1 MVAVDKDCNM
11 ASHAQASSL
20 LSHETAQSISQL
32 LSQLW
37 SSGGLTANKAA
48 PLLSAVPALKTLLQP
63 IAAGVVSDTAGEVH
77 ETHNAYCLS
86 MPLLNAYNE
95 LSQLGE
101 WQLAL
106 LGLNPEVRAHWLNLA
121 AARCREAGAMND
133 PQVLVKLIQ
142 QLGNASEW
150 VLAQLEKADAHPQ
163 LIAGPLSQLE
173 RDLLGH
179 SLNDNAAI
187 PALCRLLRACFTL
200 YTLSEQ
206 TQVLTPIQLI
216 DNTAKQLASN
226 WCRGRLLALPESLLS
241 EFNLKQPIKSPL
253 KPHADWLLVS
263 QPVNTEATYI
273 EHFAQQPWWF
283 LLSLLSFVQDAWAA
297 EQRGGLLL
305 TLPAGQNAFAPSQ
318 VNVAVQGIDGDEVN
332 LGSLAEFLVQLL
344 NELNIALYPALT
356 NSAEGTQQLN
366 RALSSFITELLA
378 KKIWQF
384 TEAGRGEPGH
394 YRIHPE
400 FSDACY
406 SLPLAPLF
414 GYKSQHLQQ
423 TIKQLAQA
431 SYTNK
436 KNARAGN
443 RINLEGFL

>member
-1 MVAVDKDCNM
+1 MD
-11 ASHAQASSL
+11 SRTQASGRVT
-20 LSHETAQSISQL
+20 EEAAQRLSQL

-37 SSGGLTANKAA
+37 SSGGSSANKTA
-48 PLLSAVPALKTLLQP
+48 PLLSAIPALKNLLQP
-63 IAAGVVSDTAGEVH
+63 IAGAMDGDAERGSESD
-77 ETHNAYCLS
+77 NDAYCLS
-86 MPLLNAYNE
+86 APLLNAYNE

-106 LGLNPEVRAHWLNLA
+106 LGLNLEVRAHWLNLA

-133 PQVLVKLIQ
+133 LQVLVKLIQ
-142 QLGNASEW
+142 QLGNASAW
-150 VLAQLEKADAHPQ
+150 VLAQLESADANPQ

-187 PALCRLLRACFTL
+187 PALCRILRACFTL
-200 YTLSEQ
+200 HTLSEQ
-206 TQVLTPIQLI
+206 TEALTPIQPI

-226 WCRGRLLALPESLLS
+226 WCHGRLLDLPESLLN
-241 EFNLKQPIKSPL
+241 EYNLKQPIKPNS
-253 KPHADWLLVS
+253 AWLLVS

-273 EHFAQQPWWF
+273 QHFAQQPWWF
-283 LLSLLSFVQDAWAA
+283 LLSLISFVQDAWAA

-318 VNVAVQGIDGDEVN
+318 INVVVQGIEGDEVN
-332 LGSLAEFLVQLL
+332 LGSLAEFLALL
-344 NELNIALYPALT
+344 LSELNIALYPALT
-356 NSAEGTQQLN
+356 DSAEGIQQLN
-366 RALSSFITELLA
+366 RGLGPVIGNLLA
-378 KKIWQF
+378 KKIWKF
-384 TEAGRGEPGH
+384 LEAGRGEPGQ

-423 TIKQLAQA
+423 AIKQLAQA
-431 SYTNK
+431 SYANQK
-436 KNARAGN
+436 GASAVN
-443 RINLEGFL
+443 RIKS

>member
-20 LSHETAQSISQL
+20 LSHEVAQGYCQL

-37 SSGGLTANKAA
+37 SGGGLAASKTAVLLAA
-48 PLLSAVPALKTLLQP
+48 IPALNKLLQP
-63 IAAGVVSDTAGEVH
+63 IAAGAVGDTAGEVN

-86 MPLLNAYNE
+86 APLLNAYNE

-106 LGLNPEVRAHWLNLA
+106 LGLNPEVHAHWVNLA
-121 AARCREAGAMND
+121 AARCREAGAMSD
-133 PQVLVKLIQ
+133 SQVLVKLIQ

-150 VLAQLEKADAHPQ
+150 VLAQLERADAHPQ

-200 YTLSEQ
+200 HALSEQ
-206 TQVLTPIQLI
+206 TEALTPIQPI

-226 WCRGRLLALPESLLS
+226 WCRGRLLVLPKSLLN
-241 EFNLKQPIKSPL
+241 EFNLKQPIKSPI
-253 KPHADWLLVS
+253 KPSTDWLLVS
-263 QPVNTEATYI
+263 HPVNAETTYI
-273 EHFAQQPWWF
+273 QHFAEQPWWF
-283 LLSLLSFVQDAWAA
+283 LLSLISFVQDAWAA

-332 LGSLAEFLVQLL
+332 LGSLAEFLVPLL
-344 NELNIALYPALT
+344 SELHIALYPTLGA
-356 NSAEGTQQLN
+356 SADDMQRLN
-366 RALSSFITELLA
+366 RALSSLIAELLA

-384 TEAGRGEPGH
+384 LEAGRGEPGH

-414 GYKSQHLQQ
+414 GYKSQYLQQ
-423 TIKQLAQA
+423 AIKQLAQTNYA
-431 SYTNK
+431 NK
-436 KNARAGN
+436 KRSSAAN
-443 RINLEGFL
+443 RIHS

>member
-1 MVAVDKDCNM
+1 MVAVDQYSNM

-20 LSHETAQSISQL
+20 LSHEAANSCCQL
-32 LSQLW
+32 LSLLW

-48 PLLSAVPALKTLLQP
+48 PLLIAVPALNKLLQP
-63 IAAGVVSDTAGEVH
+63 IAAGAVSDTAGDVN
-77 ETHNAYCLS
+77 ETNNAYCLS
-86 MPLLNAYNE
+86 APLLNAYNE

-121 AARCREAGAMND
+121 AARCREAGAMSD

-142 QLGNASEW
+142 QLGNASTW
-150 VLAQLEKADAHPQ
+150 VLAQLERADAHPQ

-173 RDLLGH
+173 RDLLGQ

-200 YTLSEQ
+200 HTLSEQ
-206 TQVLTPIQLI
+206 AEALTPIQLI

-226 WCRGRLLALPESLLS
+226 WCRGRLLALPESLLN
-241 EFNLKQPIKSPL
+241 EYRLNQPIKPPA
-253 KPHADWLLVS
+253 KPNADWLLVS
-263 QPVNTEATYI
+263 QPVNADATYI
-273 EHFAQQPWWF
+273 ENFAEQPWWF
-283 LLSLLSFVQDAWAA
+283 LLSLIIFVQDAWAA

-318 VNVAVQGIDGDEVN
+318 VNVTVQGIEGDEVN
-332 LGSLAEFLVQLL
+332 LGSLAEFLVLL
-344 NELNIALYPALT
+344 LAELNIALYPALT
-356 NSAEGTQQLN
+356 NSAEDIQLLN
-366 RALSSFITELLA
+366 RVLSPLIAELLA
-378 KKIWQF
+378 NKIWQF

-394 YRIHPE
+394 YRIHPD

-414 GYKSQHLQQ
+414 GYKSQYVQQ
-423 TIKQLAQA
+423 AIKQLAQTNYA
-431 SYTNK
+431 NK
-436 KNARAGN
+436 KRASAAN
-443 RINLEGFL
+443 RIHS

>member
-1 MVAVDKDCNM
+1 MVASNM
-11 ASHAQASSL
+11 DSNAQTTSL
-20 LSHETAQSISQL
+20 LSHEAAQGCCQL

-37 SSGGLTANKAA
+37 SGGGLAASKTAVLLAA
-48 PLLSAVPALKTLLQP
+48 IPALKKLLQP
-63 IAAGVVSDTAGEVH
+63 IAAGTVGDTENDLKDESCAF
-77 ETHNAYCLS
+77 CLS
-86 MPLLNAYNE
+86 APLLNAYNE
-95 LSQLGE
+95 LGQLGE

-121 AARCREAGAMND
+121 AARCREAGAMSD

-142 QLGNASEW
+142 QLGSASEW
-150 VLAQLEKADAHPQ
+150 VLVQLENTPVTPQ
-163 LIAGPLSQLE
+163 ITAGPLAQTE

-187 PALCRLLRACFTL
+187 PALCRILRACFTL
-200 YTLSEQ
+200 HALSERAEA
-206 TQVLTPIQLI
+206 LTPIQLI

-273 EHFAQQPWWF
+273 QHFAQQPWWF

-297 EQRGGLLL
+297 ENRGGLLL
-305 TLPAGQNAFAPSQ
+305 TLPVGQNAFAPSQ
-318 VNVAVQGIDGDEVN
+318 INVAVQGIEGDEVN

-366 RALSSFITELLA
+366 RALSAFIAELLA